1 MKTFDKYITNIK
13 TFINNKEKV
22 AIRIYGHG
30 ASGKSTFCKL
40 LVEQLNLDQVNL
52 LETDPY
58 IISGNYRTLVQ
69 PKLFPNQKVTANIPV
84 SHELNSLK
92 RDILALQQGLD
103 VLTIEEPWCKS
114 VILNYEKPIL
124 IVEGMSSAFL
134 PKEIFDLSI
143 CLKTSSE
150 TEFKRRSIRDTQ
162 ERGRYLKFIHNT
174 HESRREQY
182 NYYYQ
187 PFEKDA
193 DIVIET

>member
-1 MKTFDKYITNIK
+1 MEIFGKYITAIK
-13 TFINNKEKV
+13 KLVENEDKIT
-22 AIRIYGHG
+22 IRVFGHG
-30 ASGKSTFCKL
+30 ASGKSTFTKM
-40 LVEQLNLDQVNL
+40 LVEQVNPEKVNL

-58 IISGNYRTLVQ
+58 IISGNYRDLVQ
-69 PKLFPNQKVTANIPV
+69 SKINPNQKVTASMPV

-103 VLTIEEPWCKS
+103 ILTIEEPWCKS
-114 VILNYEKPIL
+114 VILNAEKPIL

-150 TEFKRRSIRDTQ
+150 TELERRTIRDTK
-162 ERGRYLKFIHNT
+162 ERGQNLELIRKT

-182 NYYYQ
+182 NYFYQ

-193 DIVIET
+193 DILIKT

>member
-1 MKTFDKYITNIK
+1 MI
-13 TFINNKEKV
+13 
-22 AIRIYGHG
+22 
-30 ASGKSTFCKL
+30 
-40 LVEQLNLDQVNL
+40 
-52 LETDPY
+52 
-58 IISGNYRTLVQ
+58 
-69 PKLFPNQKVTANIPV
+69 
-84 SHELNSLK
+84 LNS
-92 RDILALQQGLD
+92 
-103 VLTIEEPWCKS
+103 
-114 VILNYEKPIL
+114 EKPIL

-162 ERGRYLKFIHNT
+162 ERGRDLKFIHNT